1 MSKYYLVDVK
11 SIQSKVSRS
20 EFAVDELESLAQS
33 ILQAGGLLVP
43 LILRQT
49 GPESYEVLAGDRQY
63 YAAVRA
69 KEINLRAGEMVN
81 AFVVPPKLQEAAL
94 EQVSALHPTP
104 TQEGNTSTD
113 AGATRAVEQRLNNL
127 ESRFD
132 RALQDMKQ
140 THQQAIKELQQQI
153 TGLQEQIPAK
163 IEPLELLNHANS
175 RELLEKLAIANI
187 RGKTADKIIDGI
199 EKARK
204 KAPFKSF
211 SDAIDRIPGLG
222 VQRMI
227 TLLDAWEN
235 RL

>member
-20 EFAVDELESLAQS
+20 EFAVEELEQLAQS
-33 ILQAGGLLVP
+33 ILKSDGLLMP

-49 GPESYEVLAGDRQY
+49 GAESYEVLAGDREY

-69 KEINLRAGEMVN
+69 KEINPRAAEMVN

-94 EQVSALHPTP
+94 EQVSALYPTP
-104 TQEGNTSTD
+104 TQGGNTVTD
-113 AGATRAVEQRLNNL
+113 AVPTGAVEQRLNNL

-140 THQQAIKELQQQI
+140 THQQAIKELQEQI
-153 TGLQEQIPAK
+153 HGLEEQIPAK
-163 IEPLELLNHANS
+163 IEPLELLNQGS
-175 RELLEKLAIANI
+175 SVELLEKLAIANI
-187 RGKTADKIIDGI
+187 RGKTADKLIDGI
-199 EKARK
+199 EKARQ

-227 TLLDAWEN
+227 TLLDAWGN
-235 RL
+235 R

>member
-20 EFAVDELESLAQS
+20 EFAVEELEHLAQS
-33 ILQAGGLLVP
+33 ILKSDGLLMP
-43 LILRQT
+43 LILKQT
-49 GPESYEVLAGDRQY
+49 GPESYEVLAGDREY

-94 EQVSALHPTP
+94 EQVSALHPQP
-104 TQEGNTSTD
+104 TQGVKMATD
-113 AGATRAVEQRLNNL
+113 VVPTGAVEQRLNNL

-140 THQQAIKELQQQI
+140 THQQAIKALQEQI
-153 TGLQEQIPAK
+153 NGLQEQIPAK
-163 IEPLELLNHANS
+163 IEPLELLNQGS
-175 RELLEKLAIANI
+175 SVELLEKLAIANI
-187 RGKTADKIIDGI
+187 RGKTADKLIDGI

-222 VQRMI
+222 EKRMI
-227 TLLDAWEN
+227 TLLDAWGN
-235 RL
+235 R